1 MTITPNQQ
9 PASYP
14 VHPDWPFEAI
24 RITGLISGA
33 TGVPPG
39 SRLACSVATP
49 VGDGDLKTALRR
61 LYSALGGHR
70 GASGYDPS
78 ADELRSLYAG
88 TATAASLMAKASSQ
102 PAIQPPAAT
111 TYVPPITG
119 EQLPGT
125 DSPAAW
131 EAATGQ
137 KAEPAPKAVTKPAS
151 QPDATKLAELLA
163 MMMSSPQIDE
173 AAVRAIVDAATADKL
188 ANVQQSVADTLA
200 SLEPKLQAMMD
211 SATRRVEITVNNA
224 PTVKVEQAHAML
236 EPVLKAVCAGVTPM
250 LVGPA
255 GSGKTTLA
263 RQVAETLGRTFY
275 MAARV
280 TSEYKLTGFIDAAG
294 KAVQTDFR
302 RAYENGGV
310 FLFDEIDASDA
321 DALTA
326 FNAPLA
332 NDVADFPDGQ
342 VARHPDFV
350 AIAAGNTFGR
360 GASREYVG
368 RQQLDAA
375 TLDRFTV
382 FEVDYD
388 EALELAIAGNDD
400 WTRHVQKVR
409 RAVEREKVRAI
420 VSPRASISGA
430 KLLAAGLDRAAVEEA
445 TIWKGMDEA
454 QRNRVA
460 AAMSY

>member
-1 MTITPNQQ
+1 MTAPN
-9 PASYP
+9 PHAASDP
-14 VHPDWPFEAI
+14 LHRDWPTEAGEI
-24 RITGLISGA
+24 VGRIESAISIK
-33 TGVPPG
+33 PG
-39 SRLACSVATP
+39 SYMGRVSMAASVGKT
-49 VGDGDLKTALRR
+49 DLKTELRR
-61 LYSALGGHR
+61 LYSALGGVRSH
-70 GASGYDPS
+70 YDPN
-78 ADELRSLYAG
+78 ADELRALYAG
-88 TATAASLMAKASSQ
+88 TVTAASLMAKAGSPSAALVAPNREAKYQ
-102 PAIQPPAAT
+102 APEAVTEPTPAEI
-111 TYVPPITG
+111 
-119 EQLPGT
+119 
-125 DSPAAW
+125 
-131 EAATGQ
+131 EAAGEHFGPAVEAAM
-137 KAEPAPKAVTKPAS
+137 AEQVKPAKRS
-151 QPDATKLAELLA
+151 LTKAGGDPSAVAAMLAQLLA
-163 MMMSSPQIDE
+163 SPQIDE
-173 AAVRAIVDAATADKL
+173 EAVRQIVDDATAAKL
-188 ANVQQSVADTLA
+188 ATVEQSVADALA
-200 SLEPKLQAMMD
+200 TVEPKLQGMIEA
-211 SATRRVEITVNNA
+211 ATRRVEITVANA
-224 PTVKVEQAHAML
+224 PAIKIEQAHNML
-236 EPVLKAVCAGVTPM
+236 EPVLKAVTAGVTPM

-263 RQVAETLGRTFY
+263 RQIAEALNRPFY

-302 RAYENGGV
+302 RAYEKGGV

-342 VARHPDFV
+342 VNRHPDFV

-388 EALELAIAGNDD
+388 EALELAIAGNED
-400 WTRHVQKVR
+400 WTRYVQKVR
-409 RAVEREKVRAI
+409 KAVEREKVRAI

-430 KLLAAGLDRAAVEEA
+430 KLLAAG
-445 TIWKGMDEA
+445 
-454 QRNRVA
+454 
-460 AAMSY
+460 

>member
-1 MTITPNQQ
+1 MGLTTERA
-9 PASYP
+9 ASLLSSMP
-14 VHPDWPFEAI
+14 QAAKEIAGHIHD
-24 RITGLISGA
+24 A
-33 TGVPPG
+33 TGVPFG
-39 SRLACSVATP
+39 HELTCSVATS
-49 VGDGDLKTALRR
+49 VGDTDLKTMLRR
-61 LYSALGGHR
+61 FYVANGGNR
-70 GASGYDPS
+70 GAGGYDPS
-78 ADELRSLYAG
+78 AAELRALYSG
-88 TATAASLMAKASSQ
+88 ETTAASLMGSRVAPARKAETA
-102 PAIQPPAAT
+102 PAVQ
-111 TYVPPITG
+111 
-119 EQLPGT
+119 PGT
-125 DSPAAW
+125 STPEEW

-137 KAEPAPKAVTKPAS
+137 TAKPEPAKLTKPAGGDAAS
-151 QPDATKLAELLA
+151 QLAALLA
-163 MMMSSPQIDE
+163 QMMERPQIDE
-173 AAVRAIVDAATADKL
+173 AAVRQIVDDATAGRL
-188 ANVQQSVADTLA
+188 ATVEQSVADALA
-200 SLEPKLQAMMD
+200 TVEPKLKEMIDAA
-211 SATRRVEITVNNA
+211 SRRVEITVNGA
-224 PTVKVEQAHAML
+224 PAVKIERAHAML
-236 EPVLKAVCAGVTPM
+236 EPVMKAVCAGVTPM

-263 RQVAETLGRTFY
+263 KQIADALGRPFY

-302 RAYENGGV
+302 RAYEKGGV

-332 NDVADFPDGQ
+332 NDFADFPDGQ
-342 VARHPDFV
+342 VARHPEFV

-400 WTRHVQKVR
+400 WTRYVQNVR
-409 RAVEREKVRAI
+409 KAVEREKIRAI
-420 VSPRASISGA
+420 VSPRASIMGA
-430 KLLAAGLDRAAVEEA
+430 RLLAAGLDMKDVAEA
-445 TIWKGMDEA
+445 TVWKGMDEA
-454 QRNRVA
+454 SRNRVE
-460 AAMSY
+460 AAMSYSR